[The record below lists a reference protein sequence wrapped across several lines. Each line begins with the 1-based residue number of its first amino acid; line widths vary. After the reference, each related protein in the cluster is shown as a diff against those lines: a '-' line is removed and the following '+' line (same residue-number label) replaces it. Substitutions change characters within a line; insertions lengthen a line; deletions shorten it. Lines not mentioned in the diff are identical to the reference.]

1 MIVRGIVVATALM
14 SLIGGC
20 SRNTGLR
27 CEDQARY
34 SSAIEAAPLTIPDD
48 LDAPDEVEALRIP
61 VPADSSVARE
71 SGGAG
76 ATTVVAQDGDQ
87 AVCTEA
93 PPDFFQE
100 GLPG

>member
-1 MIVRGIVVATALM
+1 MILRGIVVATAL
-14 SLIGGC
+14 LILISGC

-34 SSAIEAAPLTIPDD
+34 SGAVEAAPLTIPDD

-61 VPADSSVARE
+61 IPADSSVVLE
-71 SGGAG
+71 SAEAG
-76 ATTVVAQDGDQ
+76 TTSAAAQDGDQ
-87 AVCTEA
+87 VTCTEA